1 MRATYTR
8 TGEALLAGAGY
19 SLPHHHRDCDFCLG
33 QTANNEWQITVLSPS
48 ARAWVHNE
56 LCSPLGQCLSDSF
69 KVDILSAD
77 QFLKEA
83 RALGFRTEFV
93 GSSGKDL
100 F

>member
-1 MRATYTR
+1 MSATYTR

-19 SLPHHHRDCDFCLG
+19 PLPHHQDCDFRLD

-48 ARAWVHNE
+48 AHAWVHKE
-56 LCSPLGQCLSDSF
+56 LCGPLGQCLSDSF

-93 GSSGKDL
+93 GRSGKDL

>member
-1 MRATYTR
+1 MNATYTR

-19 SLPHHHRDCDFCLG
+19 SVPHHQGCDFRLG
-33 QTANNEWQITVLSPS
+33 HTANNEWQITVLSPR
-48 ARAWVHNE
+48 AQAWVSNE

-93 GSSGKDL
+93 GRSGRDL